1 MEVVF
6 KVSVLVWAI
15 VILLAPTQAQ
25 GGCRLGPHEYRVGE
39 VWHPR
44 LRNSQSNYCVTC
56 RCILNED
63 GELDYDCSSEP
74 CPEGCSGGPDQG
86 ECCSICSAPEEGNSS
101 GEGNGASSSP
111 TNTGTSS
118 SVEAET
124 AVVSSSSSSDSDS
137 LFMEPML
144 GEASSRVCV
153 VAGMM
158 YNHGDTFSSNYSD
171 AVSDKCE
178 HCYCNDGE
186 AQCRT
191 KTCPQVSCSTPI
203 YTRRDCCRVCPD
215 DSTELDWDTM
225 VSFTDPSAPKGSS
238 DHDCKIGGRYFING
252 SIWHPVI
259 GPFGEMDCVLCKC
272 YNRRIDCSRL
282 KCQSRDKLQCNKPI
296 KVAGQCCP
304 ICPLKL
310 LINTS
315 PQASRGTARCLSD
328 RSQQAVWKNN
338 GAGNNSGVLHYVF
351 EPLEGGTSNIL
362 HLHRMIL
369 KNRNLEKLD
378 ILDISRSE
386 FRDLRST
393 YTFSLLG
400 GTSTRLMNRF
410 KKREQRVERR
420 CKKKGRCNLQLEGM
434 EKILKVKP
442 AQERARC
449 PRGERQI

>member
-1 MEVVF
+1 
-6 KVSVLVWAI
+6 
-15 VILLAPTQAQ
+15 
-25 GGCRLGPHEYRVGE
+25 
-39 VWHPR
+39 
-44 LRNSQSNYCVTC
+44 
-56 RCILNED
+56 
-63 GELDYDCSSEP
+63 
-74 CPEGCSGGPDQG
+74 
-86 ECCSICSAPEEGNSS
+86 
-101 GEGNGASSSP
+101 
-111 TNTGTSS
+111 
-118 SVEAET
+118 
-124 AVVSSSSSSDSDS
+124 
-137 LFMEPML
+137 
-144 GEASSRVCV
+144 
-153 VAGMM
+153 
-158 YNHGDTFSSNYSD
+158 
-171 AVSDKCE
+171 
-178 HCYCNDGE
+178 
-186 AQCRT
+186 
-191 KTCPQVSCSTPI
+191 
-203 YTRRDCCRVCPD
+203 
-215 DSTELDWDTM
+215 M

-400 GTSTRLMNRF
+400 GTSTITSNTGHQLPQLPPTRGTSKLPPTRGTSKLPPTRGTSKLPPTRGTSKLPPTRGTSKLPPTRGTRLMNRF